1 MPVPRLRTTTAVLAL
16 ALIAGA
22 PTGTALAA
30 SHVKPVAA
38 KPAEAAKTA
47 PAHHNYRAARLI
59 DLFDIDGNGKVS
71 VAEINGDQKRFFTA
85 IDVDGDGK
93 LSTDEFK
100 RRARSLAI
108 FMSSSLFDL
117 LDVDGDGKLSV
128 AEIQG
133 PSKRWFSRY
142 DANKDGQL
150 EANEIP
156 AGRRFRRGRRRA
168 R

>member
-93 LSTDEFK
+93 LS
-100 RRARSLAI
+100 
-108 FMSSSLFDL
+108 
-117 LDVDGDGKLSV
+117 V

>member
-71 VAEINGDQKRFFTA
+71 VAEINGDQSA
-85 IDVDGDGK
+85 
-93 LSTDEFK
+93 
-100 RRARSLAI
+100 
-108 FMSSSLFDL
+108 
-117 LDVDGDGKLSV
+117 
-128 AEIQG
+128 
-133 PSKRWFSRY
+133 FSRRSMSM
-142 DANKDGQL
+142 ATASCRPTNSS
-150 EANEIP
+150 AVP
-156 AGRRFRRGRRRA
+156 AHWLYL
-168 R
+168 